1 MGSMSRKTPVRV
13 IRSGLTG
20 TVYALTRYR
29 QREDGLI
36 TVIGEG
42 KHDVTAD
49 VEALVAERCAPLVEC
64 LERIARIHHHD
75 EPLGAGNLAR
85 AALAAYRAAQ
95 GAGRG
100 TE

>member
-1 MGSMSRKTPVRV
+1 MSRKTPVRV

-49 VEALVAERCAPLVEC
+49 VEALVAERCAPLVEVVAKLVKMHAAQC
-64 LERIARIHHHD
+64 DCE
-75 EPLGAGNLAR
+75 GC
-85 AALAAYRAAQ
+85 AALAAYHAAQ
-95 GAGRG
+95 GAGR
-100 TE
+100 EP